1 MTITHFQTTIPITR
15 IERVPRMAGNEEGM
29 TANPALGMATGVTGA
44 TEAGAVAEV
53 EIVTVTV
60 ESTVLLD
67 SPTPVGPKEKTSKIM
82 LTNMVTN
89 DAGD

>member
-1 MTITHFQTTIPITR
+1 MPITR
-15 IERVPRMAGNEEGM
+15 IGRVLRMAGNEEGM
-29 TANPALGMATGVTGA
+29 TASPTVETGTGATGV

-53 EIVTVTV
+53 EIVTVTA
-60 ESTVLLD
+60 ENTVLLD